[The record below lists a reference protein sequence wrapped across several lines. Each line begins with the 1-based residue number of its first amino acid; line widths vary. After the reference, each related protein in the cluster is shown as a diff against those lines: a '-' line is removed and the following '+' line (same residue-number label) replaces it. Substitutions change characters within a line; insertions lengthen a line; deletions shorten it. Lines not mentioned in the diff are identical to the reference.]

1 MVSRKYR
8 LQSINAGLIWVVA
21 CAVRY
26 ICGCIARSRVVLRE
40 VTTISLVV
48 YLGIG
53 AVYPVIAIEQA
64 FVGSHT
70 FIGIDHGLD
79 WWKNKYPNDFAAYEY
94 LKGVRDELPQS
105 QRIKHIVEGEEKVT
119 LTHLDFRFSSVGRPS

>member
-8 LQSINAGLIWVVA
+8 LQSINAGLIFVHAGPVYLWLY
-21 CAVRY
+21 RSLESR
-26 ICGCIARSRVVLRE
+26 IARIA
-40 VTTISLVV
+40 TTISLVV

-79 WWKNKYPNDFAAYEY
+79 WWKISIQMILQPT
-94 LKGVRDELPQS
+94 S
-105 QRIKHIVEGEEKVT
+105 TQR
-119 LTHLDFRFSSVGRPS
+119 RSR